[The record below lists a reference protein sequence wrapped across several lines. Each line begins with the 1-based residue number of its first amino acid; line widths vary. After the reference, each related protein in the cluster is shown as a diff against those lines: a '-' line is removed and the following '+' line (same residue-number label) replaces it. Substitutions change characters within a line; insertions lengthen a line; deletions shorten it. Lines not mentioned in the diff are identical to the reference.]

1 MRSDAA
7 LFNLEEGTS
16 PVQNPSTAAEEARL
30 ASLISLDAILKQ
42 VKVVHNSIITS
53 VYLIFDGLI
62 KKNCLIHVGNNKTSL
77 CPRFE

>member
-7 LFNLEEGTS
+7 LFTLEEGTS

-53 VYLIFDGLI
+53 VYLIFHGLI
-62 KKNCLIHVGNNKTSL
+62 KKN
-77 CPRFE
+77 RFM